1 MSRQRVGFATRRE
14 KQKLFGAGQ
23 FFENLDTAQDTFA
36 FLLNSELRRVAILL
50 PIGTGRVR
58 AYLMYGSSRIDRL
71 QGAGDVSR
79 FIDESIKSSL
89 PGRDYTAARA
99 VGPLASFDMTETW
112 VEHPYRNGVVLIGE
126 AAGSNDPTW
135 GQGLSITMR
144 NVREFSERL
153 RISDDWDLASHQYAR
168 ARDAY
173 FQMGLL
179 VHGWHFNLM
188 LGEGAEAD
196 RIRKRV
202 LPLLATNQFE
212 CLIKASA
219 IATCPAIRTLE
230 SASSARISIATQIE
244 LGRGPK
250 TVNWITSVILL
261 ENGAAADGD

>member
-1 MSRQRVGFATRRE
+1 MPTYF
-14 KQKLFGAGQ
+14 FG
-23 FFENLDTAQDTFA
+23 
-36 FLLNSELRRVAILL
+36 
-50 PIGTGRVR
+50 
-58 AYLMYGSSRIDRL
+58 
-71 QGAGDVSR
+71 
-79 FIDESIKSSL
+79 
-89 PGRDYTAARA
+89 
-99 VGPLASFDMTETW
+99 
-112 VEHPYRNGVVLIGE
+112 
-126 AAGSNDPTW
+126 
-135 GQGLSITMR
+135 
-144 NVREFSERL
+144 
-153 RISDDWDLASHQYAR
+153 
-168 ARDAY
+168 
-173 FQMGLL
+173 
-179 VHGWHFNLM
+179 FNLM